1 MFRYLLVFV
10 IGALL
15 GANVA
20 WYYAH
25 RAAVPCVP
33 TAAPSTVPSSTTPA
47 GPAAGRTAPVT
58 PTAPVPT
65 PTPAAPGAATA
76 PAVHASS
83 GLIIPVAGIAPSQL
97 VDTYTQSRSEGRTHD
112 AIDIMAP
119 AGTPVLA
126 AVDGTVAKLF
136 TSRLGGLTIYQFDPD
151 GRLAYYY
158 AHLQGYAPGVHE
170 GTEVHRG
177 DLIGYVG
184 STGNADAKVP
194 HLHFT
199 VFRLGTPAKWW
210 EGEAVNPYPA
220 LVRAQPTT
228 QVAQR

>member
-33 TAAPSTVPSSTTPA
+33 AAAPSTVPSPITPA
-47 GPAAGRTAPVT
+47 GPAAGRTGPMT

-151 GRLAYYY
+151 GRRVYYY
-158 AHLQGYAPGVHE
+158 AHLSGYAPGLVE
-170 GTEVHRG
+170 GQALRQGQV
-177 DLIGYVG
+177 IGYVG
-184 STGNADAKVP
+184 STGDASPTAP
-194 HLHFT
+194 HLHFS
-199 VFRLGTPAKWW
+199 VGDLGPEKQWW
-210 EGEAVNPYPA
+210 KSVPTNPYPLLA
-220 LVRAQPTT
+220 R
-228 QVAQR
+228 